1 MNYLCRV
8 IRILAFILLS
18 GILLQ
23 TCSKQLIYT
32 GYLLNKEMIAS
43 VFCINKNAPE
53 KKCEGKCHLKKQ
65 LDHDTRQQEED
76 QKGKSMNE
84 VFYLFTQPL
93 ELSIQSH
100 QIISHFYFQHSHF
113 INTGLI
119 PVFHPPS
126 GILL

>member
-1 MNYLCRV
+1 MNYLCNV

-32 GYLLNKEMIAS
+32 GYLLNQEMIAS

-53 KKCEGKCHLKKQ
+53 KHCEGKCHLKKQ
-65 LDHDTRQQEED
+65 LDHDTRQQEGD
-76 QKGKSMNE
+76 QKVKSMNE
-84 VFYLFTQPL
+84 IFYLFTEPL
-93 ELSIQSH
+93 ELTMQSIQVTSRFYFL
-100 QIISHFYFQHSHF
+100 QSHFL
-113 INTGLI
+113 NATLI

-126 GILL
+126 IS